1 MPDDRELQRDAV
13 GADDRAGRAAD
24 LEGLSHTL
32 LLIKSAVMKL
42 RRNEQVLAVIHGTV
56 GIPMRFLP
64 VLAVLEFAGA
74 VGIVAG
80 LWLVPLGIAAAAGLT
95 AHFVGALIG
104 HLRVR
109 DTKNLMMPL
118 PPLALAIAVLVLRI
132 VTA

>member
-13 GADDRAGRAAD
+13 GAEDRAGRAAD

-32 LLIKSAVMKL
+32 LLINSAVMKL
-42 RRNEQVLAVIHGTV
+42 RRNEQVLAVIGGTV

-64 VLAVLEFAGA
+64 VLAVLETRRRRRHRRRP
-74 VGIVAG
+74 VARATRHRRRRRPDR
-80 LWLVPLGIAAAAGLT
+80 LLRRR
-95 AHFVGALIG
+95 LIG

-132 VTA
+132 LTA